1 MNSIST
7 QIHGTRYPGSFT
19 PLFPLIILASIC
31 YFNSSDFAS
40 LFYFNCSDFAS
51 LFTLTA
57 VILLLYFTWT
67 AVILLLYFT
76 STAVILLLYFTS
88 TAVILLL
95 YFTSTAV
102 ILSSCIFKFKS
113 IIFLMVNILRRTS
126 PISTRH
132 KQEVGSANLSYR
144 FLILTNIQTVS
155 KQEGRVR

>member
-31 YFNSSDFAS
+31 YFNSSDFDSLFYFNSSDFAS

-51 LFTLTA
+51 IFTL
-57 VILLLYFTWT
+57 
-67 AVILLLYFT
+67 
-76 STAVILLLYFTS
+76 TAVILLLYFTS

-132 KQEVGSANLSYR
+132 KQEVGSAYLSYR
-144 FLILTNIQTVS
+144 FLILTNIQTFI